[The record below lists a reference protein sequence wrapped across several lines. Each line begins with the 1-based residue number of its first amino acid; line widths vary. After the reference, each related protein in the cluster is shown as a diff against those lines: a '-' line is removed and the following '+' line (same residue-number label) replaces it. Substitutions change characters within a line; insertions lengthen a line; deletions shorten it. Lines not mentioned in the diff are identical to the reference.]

1 MVRINL
7 FLSVS
12 VYRNGGSLSF
22 SLLCY
27 TRIYFHAIIHT
38 HNDAIKIYVTL
49 LYIPM
54 PGLGLGLG
62 LAEGLAM
69 VAGLTDFIFTST
81 VVVFVLWWSVPCE
94 PVLAGLPSPGLLVPP
109 PPDDTCSLRS
119 VRVKD
124 RGS

>member
-1 MVRINL
+1 
-7 FLSVS
+7 
-12 VYRNGGSLSF
+12 
-22 SLLCY
+22 
-27 TRIYFHAIIHT
+27 
-38 HNDAIKIYVTL
+38 
-49 LYIPM
+49 M

-81 VVVFVLWWSVPCE
+81 VVVFVLWWSEPCE
-94 PVLAGLPSPGLLVPP
+94 PVLAGLPSPGLLATP

-124 RGS
+124 RGELKEMWQYKSRNVTKKTEFNHCAPIVLFYLC